1 MSVPGCRCR
10 LYGGVV
16 LCQAGR
22 YCELLYLTL
31 MLLSTDRLLGWS
43 QGSSEDSVELR
54 GETLH
59 IYVDFLVGDTGVD
72 LCRTHIRPSIFE
84 TVSIGTPFP
93 KVMVVAK
100 V

>member
-31 MLLSTDRLLGWS
+31 MLLSTDRLLGGCQGAVKIPLSFAARLSISTLIFWS
-43 QGSSEDSVELR
+43 V
-54 GETLH
+54 
-59 IYVDFLVGDTGVD
+59 
-72 LCRTHIRPSIFE
+72 IR
-84 TVSIGTPFP
+84 
-93 KVMVVAK
+93 A
-100 V
+100 

>member
-1 MSVPGCRCR
+1 MKNQAPYVGAWLPLSALWRR
-10 LYGGVV
+10 V

-31 MLLSTDRLLGWS
+31 MLLSTDRLLGGC
-43 QGSSEDSVELR
+43 QGGSEDSVELR

-72 LCRTHIRPSIFE
+72 LCRAHIRM
-84 TVSIGTPFP
+84 P
-93 KVMVVAK
+93 KHL
-100 V
+100 

>member
-59 IYVDFLVGDTGVD
+59 IYVAHSYAQASLRRFRLA
-72 LCRTHIRPSIFE
+72 RH
-84 TVSIGTPFP
+84 FP
-93 KVMVVAK
+93 R
-100 V
+100 